1 MLRSNIPNKIKELR
15 KQKGLRQ
22 VDLAKKLDIFQSE
35 LSEIERG
42 ERIPNVYL
50 AQKIAKVFWKRRIRG
65 LPFIV

>member
-50 AQKIAKVFWKRRIRG
+50 AQKIAKVFGKDASEVFP
-65 LPFIV
+65 L

>member
-15 KQKGLRQ
+15 KQKDLRQ

-50 AQKIAKVFWKRRIRG
+50 AQKIAKVFGKDVSEVFP
-65 LPFIV
+65 L

>member
-50 AQKIAKVFWKRRIRG
+50 AQKIAKVFGKDVSEVFP
-65 LPFIV
+65 L